1 MTARIRDWVTRHD
14 PTLLALH
21 RAIKMS
27 VVLTV
32 ALAIGWLVT
41 DNVQVSIFASF
52 GTVALLLFADFPGTP
67 SARTSAFLM
76 LVAVGAVLIVLGT
89 LCSQVGWLAV
99 VSMGVVGFVVSF
111 AGVLSAAAAGATRA
125 ALLTFILPVTIPATA
140 AEIPARLGGWALA
153 AALTVPVAVLVWPP
167 RDHDALRAKAAEACR
182 ALAEQLA
189 TAITAGSDAEPDV
202 AVRADAAARAVAAL
216 GAEFRNVAFRP
227 VGLTTGSRLL
237 TQLIDQLDWLRS
249 LAAEVPVAPAN
260 GRPESAQRLLVACVS
275 VLDACATTVAPSG
288 ARPSAVD
295 QEHLAAALTGLQSTR
310 KEVVH
315 SMELIASGVVYRT
328 QPAPATGALTP
339 AVVHE
344 IVYTTELVG
353 NTVAASAV
361 ADARSLPD
369 RLLGRHGPHV
379 GHGVLGAAREI
390 ASRRLSRELGVAA
403 EQRPGRTR
411 ASGRRPPRPGDS
423 CRPQL
428 LGRARHAVGAAHD
441 RARDRVDRCPGAGRD
456 GHRVR
461 CRGCTGAAARHQPGV
476 PVVAAAADGLRRR
489 VRPDRH
495 LVRRGPGRV
504 HGSGGDPVQHH
515 RPDRLAGRAGTD
527 RGRRAGLHGW
537 PRLRCDAV
545 ALRRSRTDPGVAGG
559 DLPRGRR
566 RAEHRDPL
574 RSGHG
579 CRRRGGCRGAAI
591 GAGQRGPA
599 GRRVPVLP
607 VRARGE
613 AVPGPRAHG
622 GGQRRAAG
630 VGRRRGDRAGP
641 TGGAGGPPSPR
652 RRARRGDASGGRHRR
667 LVPGRGSGARRLDI
681 SAARQRPADRRAG
694 GAGRCHGQS
703 PRPPAARLRRP
714 RPDAVGDRP
723 ARRRHHPTADAAGAA
738 PHRPRGRA
746 PRHRSRVRPAERK
759 ETPWVPDGYLVR
771 SGLQGVST
779 VVIRSRRPSTRPCT
793 RCRRWRR

>member
-41 DNVQVSIFASF
+41 DNVQVGIFASF

-216 GAEFRNVAFRP
+216 GDEFRNVAFRP

-344 IVYTTELVG
+344 IVYTSELVG

-369 RLLGRHGPHV
+369 RLLGRHARTWDTACSARPGRSPPAASRANSVWLQNSVRAALGLAAAVLLVQVTHV
-379 GHGVLGAAREI
+379 GHSFWVVLGTLSVLRTTALATGSTAAR
-390 ASRRLSRELGVAA
+390 ALGGTVI
-403 EQRPGRTR
+403 GF
-411 ASGRRPPRPGDS
+411 
-423 CRPQL
+423 
-428 LGRARHAVGAAHD
+428 AVGAALVLLLGTNPVSLWSLLPLTVFVAGFAPTAISFAAGQAAFTVLVVILFNIID
-441 RARDRVDRCPGAGRD
+441 PIGWRVGL
-456 GHRVR
+456 VR
-461 CRGCTGAAARHQPGV
+461 IEDVALGCTA
-476 PVVAAAADGLRRR
+476 
-489 VRPDRH
+489 
-495 LVRRGPGRV
+495 
-504 HGSGGDPVQHH
+504 GSS
-515 RPDRLAGRAGTD
+515 
-527 RGRRAGLHGW
+527 
-537 PRLRCDAV
+537 AV
-545 ALRRSRTDPGVAGG
+545 
-559 DLPRGRR
+559 
-566 RAEHRDPL
+566 
-574 RSGHG
+574 
-579 CRRRGGCRGAAI
+579 
-591 GAGQRGPA
+591 
-599 GRRVPVLP
+599 
-607 VRARGE
+607 
-613 AVPGPRAHG
+613 
-622 GGQRRAAG
+622 
-630 VGRRRGDRAGP
+630 
-641 TGGAGGPPSPR
+641 
-652 RRARRGDASGGRHRR
+652 
-667 LVPGRGSGARRLDI
+667 
-681 SAARQRPADRRAG
+681 
-694 GAGRCHGQS
+694 
-703 PRPPAARLRRP
+703 
-714 RPDAVGDRP
+714 
-723 ARRRHHPTADAAGAA
+723 
-738 PHRPRGRA
+738 
-746 PRHRSRVRPAERK
+746 
-759 ETPWVPDGYLVR
+759 
-771 SGLQGVST
+771 
-779 VVIRSRRPSTRPCT
+779 
-793 RCRRWRR
+793 

>member
-1 MTARIRDWVTRHD
+1 M
-14 PTLLALH
+14 
-21 RAIKMS
+21 
-27 VVLTV
+27 
-32 ALAIGWLVT
+32 
-41 DNVQVSIFASF
+41 SIFASF

-76 LVAVGAVLIVLGT
+76 LFAVGAVLIVLGT

-344 IVYTTELVG
+344 IVYTSELVG

-390 ASRRLSRELGVAA
+390 ASRRLSRDSVWLQNSVRAALGLAA
-403 EQRPGRTR
+403 AVLLVQVTHVGHSFWVVLGTLSVLRTTALATGSTAAR
-411 ASGRRPPRPGDS
+411 A
-423 CRPQL
+423 
-428 LGRARHAVGAAHD
+428 LGGTVIGFAVGAALVLLLGTNPVSLWSLLPLTVFVAGFAPTAISFAAGQAAFTVLVVILFNIID
-441 RARDRVDRCPGAGRD
+441 PIGWRVGL
-456 GHRVR
+456 VR
-461 CRGCTGAAARHQPGV
+461 IEDVALGCTAGLVCGAMLWPSGAAAQIRASLAETYRAAADALSTETRSAVDTDTGADD
-476 PVVAAAADGLRRR
+476 AAAAEALRSARANAALLDDAFRSYLSERGAKPYPVHELTVAANGARR
-489 VRPDRH
+489 VSVAAEAIALAPPAGQGDH
-495 LVRRGPGRV
+495 RV
-504 HGSGGDPVQHH
+504 LDGARAEVTRAADATGAWYRDAAAALAGSTSPPPVSAPPIAERAVLAAVTASPRDH
-515 RPDRLAGRAGTD
+515 RPPDFDDHARTLWEIALHVDGTTRLQT
-527 RGRRAGLHGW
+527 
-537 PRLRCDAV
+537 RLV
-545 ALRRSRTDPGVAGG
+545 PHLTALAD
-559 DLPRGRR
+559 
-566 RAEHRDPL
+566 EHRV
-574 RSGHG
+574 
-579 CRRRGGCRGAAI
+579 
-591 GAGQRGPA
+591 A
-599 GRRVPVLP
+599 GRRVP
-607 VRARGE
+607 
-613 AVPGPRAHG
+613 
-622 GGQRRAAG
+622 
-630 VGRRRGDRAGP
+630 
-641 TGGAGGPPSPR
+641 
-652 RRARRGDASGGRHRR
+652 SG
-667 LVPGRGSGARRLDI
+667 
-681 SAARQRPADRRAG
+681 
-694 GAGRCHGQS
+694 
-703 PRPPAARLRRP
+703 
-714 RPDAVGDRP
+714 
-723 ARRRHHPTADAAGAA
+723 
-738 PHRPRGRA
+738 
-746 PRHRSRVRPAERK
+746 
-759 ETPWVPDGYLVR
+759 
-771 SGLQGVST
+771 
-779 VVIRSRRPSTRPCT
+779 
-793 RCRRWRR
+793 